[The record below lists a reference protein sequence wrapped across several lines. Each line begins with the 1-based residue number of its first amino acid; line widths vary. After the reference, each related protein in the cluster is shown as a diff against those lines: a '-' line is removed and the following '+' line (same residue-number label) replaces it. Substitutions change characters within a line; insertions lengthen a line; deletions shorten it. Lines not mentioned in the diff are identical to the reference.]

1 MNPAFFSP
9 LAVEH
14 PWLLSALL
22 LSLLPFFRAQLNSH
36 AYSHNALLPADPLST
51 LIDWSIRSLMALA
64 IAALILGMARLHQR
78 EHRVERIGQG
88 SEMVLLLDRSRSMDN
103 TFAGRTPNGD
113 ETSKA
118 EAARRLLNK
127 LVDQRPNVR
136 IGITAYS
143 TAPLFVLPITA
154 NRDAIHAGIQAL
166 SLPGLAFTHISKG
179 LLMALSFFEARPLT
193 ASRIILLVSDGAAAI
208 DTDREAQL
216 RKRVKA
222 YGVRIYWVFL
232 RTAHSPGIFDAPD
245 DPRKDNASAMPERYL
260 HKFFNSLGTPYQ
272 AYEAESAE
280 AMQRAIADIDRLER
294 APIHY
299 QVLRPRRDLSGY
311 CYALAGL
318 CITLLIAATRL
329 EAKPL

>member
-1 MNPAFFSP
+1 MNPDFFSQ

-14 PWLLSALL
+14 AWLLFALL
-22 LSLLPFFRAQLNSH
+22 LALLPLYRAQLNSH
-36 AYSHNALLPADPLST
+36 AYTHNALLPADPLST
-51 LIDWSIRSLMALA
+51 LIDWGIRGLMALA

-78 EHRVERIGQG
+78 EHSVERIGQG
-88 SEMVLLLDRSRSMDN
+88 AEIVLLLDRSRSMDN

-118 EAARRLLNK
+118 DAARSLLDAF
-127 LVDQRPNVR
+127 VDQRPNDR

-143 TAPLFVLPITA
+143 TAPLFVLPITD

-179 LLMALSFFEARPLT
+179 LLMALSFFQDRPLT
-193 ASRIILLVSDGAAAI
+193 ASRIVLLVSDGAAAI
-208 DTDREAQL
+208 DTHREAQL
-216 RKRVKA
+216 RKLVKA
-222 YGVRIYWVFL
+222 YGIHIYWIFL

-280 AMQRAIADIDRLER
+280 AMQRAIADIDRLEH

-299 QVLRPRRDLSGY
+299 QAQNPRRDLSGY

-318 CITLLIAATRL
+318 CIALLIAATRL
-329 EAKPL
+329 EVEPL